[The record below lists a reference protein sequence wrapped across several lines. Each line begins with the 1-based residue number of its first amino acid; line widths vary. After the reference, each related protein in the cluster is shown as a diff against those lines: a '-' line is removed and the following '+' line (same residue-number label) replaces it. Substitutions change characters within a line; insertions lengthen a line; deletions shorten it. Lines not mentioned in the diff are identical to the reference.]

1 MDEAA
6 TIARDALASAD
17 NDGSVQVAR
26 FVVDSSGGSM
36 DAQAIQQDIR
46 QASSQR
52 MMTLVITPAMVEAR
66 MSDEVIRERLIEQL
80 PVTYKSYSALCG
92 AVALF
97 TAIDHCM
104 QHPSDSAYVDKAVK
118 ELKASGVM
126 QQDNPR
132 ECLVAMVNSLIL
144 IEKQKPEE
152 RPGGYELVAVVKRR
166 HVTRLDAVDRGVV
179 AYREAV
185 AAL

>member
-1 MDEAA
+1 MSS
-6 TIARDALASAD
+6 TPARPAET
-17 NDGSVQVAR
+17 
-26 FVVDSSGGSM
+26 GGSLLP
-36 DAQAIQQDIR
+36 QAI
-46 QASSQR
+46 
-52 MMTLVITPAMVEAR
+52 TPEMVAAR
-66 MSDEVIRERLIEQL
+66 LSDDAIREQLVGQL
-80 PVTYKSYSALCG
+80 PVTYKSYSALRG

-104 QHPSDSAYVDKAVK
+104 QHPSDDAYIDKAVK
-118 ELKASGVM
+118 ELKESGVM

-132 ECLVAMVNSLIL
+132 ECMMAMVNSLIL

-166 HVTRLDAVDRGVV
+166 HVARLDAVDRGVV
-179 AYREAV
+179 AYREAI